1 MNKQSSHSNTNP
13 SVIKL
18 LDDWQYTR
26 PDLYPLVEALY
37 QLIRQHAPQLIEQVK
52 YGGILFSRTEAE
64 SSSVCGVFMYTAHV
78 SLEFSRGAQLNDPQ
92 NQLEGSGKYR
102 RHLKFKTLDDLKLK
116 QPLHFF
122 NLALQ
127 IA

>member
-1 MNKQSSHSNTNP
+1 MADLRNQNVS
-13 SVIKL
+13 KL

-26 PDLYPLVEALY
+26 PDLYPLAEELY
-37 QLIRQHAPQLIEQVK
+37 RQIRQHSPDLLEQVK

-64 SSSVCGVFMYTAHV
+64 SSSVCGVFMYSAHV
-78 SLEFSRGAQLNDPQ
+78 SLEFSQGAQLNDPQ
-92 NQLEGSGKYR
+92 HQLEGSGKYR
-102 RHLKFKTLDDLKLK
+102 RHLKFKTLDDLELK

-127 IA
+127 IG